1 MIRLN
6 VFIQVSAENRAA
18 VLESAKELVAYSL
31 KDNGCIAYDV
41 FESATRSD
49 VLMICETWKDAES
62 LSAHEKADHFVALV
76 PKIQGLA
83 AMKLEKL
90 RHTFTTR
97 MCEAGVNIK
106 VIQDALG
113 HSDIS
118 TALNIYAD
126 VTKEMKAEEFKGL
139 DSYFKV

>member
-62 LSAHEKADHFVALV
+62 LSAHVALV

-83 AMKLEKL
+83 AMKLEK
-90 RHTFTTR
+90 F
-97 MCEAGVNIK
+97 
-106 VIQDALG
+106 
-113 HSDIS
+113 
-118 TALNIYAD
+118 
-126 VTKEMKAEEFKGL
+126 EF
-139 DSYFKV
+139 

>member
-6 VFIQVSAENRAA
+6 VFIQVSAENRTA

-62 LSAHEKADHFVALV
+62 LSAHEKADHFVTVIVLPHCLQAILPPSQLV
-76 PKIQGLA
+76 ELLTELPSFLFFSI
-83 AMKLEKL
+83 
-90 RHTFTTR
+90 F
-97 MCEAGVNIK
+97 
-106 VIQDALG
+106 
-113 HSDIS
+113 
-118 TALNIYAD
+118 
-126 VTKEMKAEEFKGL
+126 F
-139 DSYFKV
+139 